1 MAIRGATTTL
11 AAVACVAAM
20 AALAPFSCSSARA
33 QAPADEKTVKE
44 TELRGLEDTLK
55 ASEDERRKIE
65 ADVEAIK
72 LDRVRLNAAL
82 IETTAKV
89 QDTEAKRAE
98 ASQRLDALA
107 AEAVALSRSLE
118 GRRDALA
125 DALGALERMGENP
138 PPAILVK
145 PNDMAE
151 AVRAA
156 IVLGSMVPEMQEEA
170 QAAARDLGHLEELKS
185 QIAKERDDLAASAK
199 SLVLDKTK
207 LTDLIAARQQSLD
220 LAESALEAERKRG
233 ADLANQA
240 LTLKDLI
247 ARMESLNPSLRP
259 GGDLAPPGAVG
270 AGKLDPARLQPAIAF
285 ADAKS
290 TLLLPVAGAV
300 VKNFGAPDG
309 FGGAEKGVSIAT
321 PPKATV
327 STPIDGWVVYAGP
340 YRSYGQLLILNAG
353 QGYYMVLAGME
364 RINVLV
370 GQFVLA
376 GEAVAAMGDGSS
388 RTTAAAA
395 IGAAQPV
402 LYIELRKNE
411 TAIDPGP
418 WWAKDVIEKAHG

>member
-1 MAIRGATTTL
+1 MAIWGSATTF

-20 AALAPFSCSSARA
+20 AALAPFSCARA
-33 QAPADEKTVKE
+33 QPATDEKALKE
-44 TELRGLEDTLK
+44 SELRGVEDTLK

-89 QDTEAKRAE
+89 QDTEAKRAA
-98 ASQRLDALA
+98 ASQRLNALA
-107 AEAVALSRSLE
+107 AEALALSRSLDQ
-118 GRRDALA
+118 RREALE

-170 QAAARDLGHLEELKS
+170 QAAARDLNHLEELKS
-185 QIAKERDDLAASAK
+185 QIAGERDELAASAQNLALEK
-199 SLVLDKTK
+199 IK
-207 LTDLIAARQQSLD
+207 LTALIAARQQSLD
-220 LAESALEAERKRG
+220 LAESALEAERKRR

-270 AGKLDPARLQPAIAF
+270 GGKPDPARLQPAIAF
-285 ADAKS
+285 ADAKGA
-290 TLLLPVAGAV
+290 LLLPVAGAV

-309 FGGAEKGVSIAT
+309 FRRRRKGGFHC
-321 PPKATV
+321 
-327 STPIDGWVVYAGP
+327 
-340 YRSYGQLLILNAG
+340 N
-353 QGYYMVLAGME
+353 
-364 RINVLV
+364 
-370 GQFVLA
+370 
-376 GEAVAAMGDGSS
+376 
-388 RTTAAAA
+388 
-395 IGAAQPV
+395 AAQSDGLDPDRR
-402 LYIELRKNE
+402 LGRLRRPLSFLRS
-411 TAIDPGP
+411 TLDP
-418 WWAKDVIEKAHG
+418 